1 MSDRI
6 LFLSNGSICY
16 DSTTYFI
23 QCIGEELKAMGWEVM
38 HIRLDKATQKDKLC
52 VLADEYDSQPFDYVF
67 DINTKLDAVCDDS
80 GRYCFDRLGKA
91 VWHYIL
97 DHPFYHHDSLKV
109 PLKNMNVIC
118 LDEMHK
124 KFIDETY
131 PHINSCIVLP
141 LAAKQAESGL
151 KPYDMRDNDLIFT
164 ASYTDPDMVYFKAKK
179 QAEIFEQD
187 LQQKDQEMYDLKHEL
202 ISLKMQ
208 IEEAKKAEQ
217 EAQEQTAEKLRENF
231 MADVYIQ
238 AAIRQEIVVQLIRNH
253 VPVKLYGHNWDTFLT
268 KAEVLMKEDLT
279 FIKEHV
285 EDCGEV
291 TYGELPAIY
300 NNARLS
306 INQLPWFKA
315 GIHDRTPLALM
326 NGCVSITDGSTYMR
340 REIPM
345 DSGVEYYSLDE
356 LENVGEKIKSLV
368 ADVGSMKE
376 KVARGV
382 QYAEDMWSWKH
393 WAVEFVEAAKEC

>member
-202 ISLKMQ
+202 ISTQ
-208 IEEAKKAEQ
+208 I
-217 EAQEQTAEKLRENF
+217 KL
-231 MADVYIQ
+231 
-238 AAIRQEIVVQLIRNH
+238 
-253 VPVKLYGHNWDTFLT
+253 
-268 KAEVLMKEDLT
+268 ED
-279 FIKEHV
+279 
-285 EDCGEV
+285 
-291 TYGELPAIY
+291 
-300 NNARLS
+300 
-306 INQLPWFKA
+306 
-315 GIHDRTPLALM
+315 
-326 NGCVSITDGSTYMR
+326 
-340 REIPM
+340 
-345 DSGVEYYSLDE
+345 
-356 LENVGEKIKSLV
+356 
-368 ADVGSMKE
+368 
-376 KVARGV
+376 
-382 QYAEDMWSWKH
+382 
-393 WAVEFVEAAKEC
+393 AAKELEALKEQATEYQKQIVKLETELGK

>member
-1 MSDRI
+1 MAVKNTAKVIIGGKIITLGGYESEE
-6 LFLSNGSICY
+6 
-16 DSTTYFI
+16 YF
-23 QCIGEELKAMGWEVM
+23 
-38 HIRLDKATQKDKLC
+38 QK
-52 VLADEYDSQPFDYVF
+52 V
-67 DINTKLDAVCDDS
+67 
-80 GRYCFDRLGKA
+80 
-91 VWHYIL
+91 
-97 DHPFYHHDSLKV
+97 
-109 PLKNMNVIC
+109 
-118 LDEMHK
+118 
-124 KFIDETY
+124 
-131 PHINSCIVLP
+131 
-141 LAAKQAESGL
+141 
-151 KPYDMRDNDLIFT
+151 
-164 ASYTDPDMVYFKAKK
+164 ASYINKKMDELSAMPGYSRQPMETKHTLISLNITDDYFKAKK
-179 QAEIFEQD
+179 QDSENVVFFNTFTQRLFD
-187 LQQKDQEMYDLKHEL
+187 NPEL
-202 ISLKMQ
+202 TQ
-208 IEEAKKAEQ
+208 EEAIRKMYPGISGV
-217 EAQEQTAEKLRENF
+217 QTAEKLRENF

>member
-124 KFIDETY
+124 KFVDE
-131 PHINSCIVLP
+131 
-141 LAAKQAESGL
+141 
-151 KPYDMRDNDLIFT
+151 
-164 ASYTDPDMVYFKAKK
+164 
-179 QAEIFEQD
+179 
-187 LQQKDQEMYDLKHEL
+187 
-202 ISLKMQ
+202 
-208 IEEAKKAEQ
+208 
-217 EAQEQTAEKLRENF
+217 
-231 MADVYIQ
+231 
-238 AAIRQEIVVQLIRNH
+238 AI
-253 VPVKLYGHNWDTFLT
+253 
-268 KAEVLMKEDLT
+268 
-279 FIKEHV
+279 
-285 EDCGEV
+285 
-291 TYGELPAIY
+291 
-300 NNARLS
+300 
-306 INQLPWFKA
+306 
-315 GIHDRTPLALM
+315 
-326 NGCVSITDGSTYMR
+326 
-340 REIPM
+340 
-345 DSGVEYYSLDE
+345 
-356 LENVGEKIKSLV
+356 
-368 ADVGSMKE
+368 
-376 KVARGV
+376 
-382 QYAEDMWSWKH
+382 
-393 WAVEFVEAAKEC
+393 

>member
-23 QCIGEELKAMGWEVM
+23 DCISEELKAMGWEVM

-151 KPYDMRDNDLIFT
+151 KPYDMRENDLIFT

-179 QAEIFEQD
+179 QGDSLESDIE
-187 LQQKDQEMYDLKHEL
+187 LKDKEMYDLKHEL
-202 ISLKMQ
+202 ISVQIKLENAEKELAKMKEENNDLQMQ
-208 IEEAKKAEQ
+208 I
-217 EAQEQTAEKLRENF
+217 
-231 MADVYIQ
+231 
-238 AAIRQEIVVQLIRNH
+238 
-253 VPVKLYGHNWDTFLT
+253 VKLET
-268 KAEVLMKEDLT
+268 EMK
-279 FIKEHV
+279 
-285 EDCGEV
+285 
-291 TYGELPAIY
+291 
-300 NNARLS
+300 N
-306 INQLPWFKA
+306 
-315 GIHDRTPLALM
+315 
-326 NGCVSITDGSTYMR
+326 R
-340 REIPM
+340 R
-345 DSGVEYYSLDE
+345 
-356 LENVGEKIKSLV
+356 K
-368 ADVGSMKE
+368 
-376 KVARGV
+376 
-382 QYAEDMWSWKH
+382 
-393 WAVEFVEAAKEC
+393 

>member
-23 QCIGEELKAMGWEVM
+23 DCISEELKAMGWEVM

-141 LAAKQAESGL
+141 LAAKQAESGP
-151 KPYDMRDNDLIFT
+151 KPYDMRENDLIFT

-179 QAEIFEQD
+179 QDSDNVAFFNTFTQILFD
-187 LQQKDQEMYDLKHEL
+187 NPEL
-202 ISLKMQ
+202 TQ
-208 IEEAKKAEQ
+208 EEAIRKMYPGISGT
-217 EAQEQTAEKLRENF
+217 QTAEKLQQNF

-285 EDCGEV
+285 KDCGEV

-306 INQLPWFKA
+306 VNQLPWFKA
-315 GIHDRTPLALM
+315 GIHDRTHLALM
-326 NGCVSITDGSTYMR
+326 NG
-340 REIPM
+340 
-345 DSGVEYYSLDE
+345 
-356 LENVGEKIKSLV
+356 
-368 ADVGSMKE
+368 
-376 KVARGV
+376 
-382 QYAEDMWSWKH
+382 
-393 WAVEFVEAAKEC
+393 

>member
-23 QCIGEELKAMGWEVM
+23 DCISEELKAMGWEVM

-124 KFIDETY
+124 KFVDETY

-141 LAAKQAESGL
+141 LAAKQAEGGL

-164 ASYTDPDMVYFKAKK
+164 ASYTDPDIVYFKAKK
-179 QAEIFEQD
+179 QADFLQVEIEE
-187 LQQKDQEMYDLKHEL
+187 KDKENYDLKHDL
-202 ISLKMQ
+202 ITADMKIESLEAQ
-208 IEEAKKAEQ
+208 LQEAKDKNIELQ
-217 EAQEQTAEKLRENF
+217 K
-231 MADVYIQ
+231 
-238 AAIRQEIVVQLIRNH
+238 EIV
-253 VPVKLYGHNWDTFLT
+253 KLQT
-268 KAEVLMKEDLT
+268 
-279 FIKEHV
+279 
-285 EDCGEV
+285 
-291 TYGELPAIY
+291 ELK
-300 NNARLS
+300 N
-306 INQLPWFKA
+306 K
-315 GIHDRTPLALM
+315 
-326 NGCVSITDGSTYMR
+326 
-340 REIPM
+340 
-345 DSGVEYYSLDE
+345 
-356 LENVGEKIKSLV
+356 K
-368 ADVGSMKE
+368 
-376 KVARGV
+376 
-382 QYAEDMWSWKH
+382 
-393 WAVEFVEAAKEC
+393 

>member
-1 MSDRI
+1 MYPGI
-6 LFLSNGSICY
+6 
-16 DSTTYFI
+16 
-23 QCIGEELKAMGWEVM
+23 
-38 HIRLDKATQKDKLC
+38 
-52 VLADEYDSQPFDYVF
+52 
-67 DINTKLDAVCDDS
+67 S
-80 GRYCFDRLGKA
+80 G
-91 VWHYIL
+91 V
-97 DHPFYHHDSLKV
+97 
-109 PLKNMNVIC
+109 
-118 LDEMHK
+118 
-124 KFIDETY
+124 
-131 PHINSCIVLP
+131 
-141 LAAKQAESGL
+141 
-151 KPYDMRDNDLIFT
+151 
-164 ASYTDPDMVYFKAKK
+164 
-179 QAEIFEQD
+179 
-187 LQQKDQEMYDLKHEL
+187 
-202 ISLKMQ
+202 
-208 IEEAKKAEQ
+208 
-217 EAQEQTAEKLRENF
+217 QTAEKLQENF

>member
-23 QCIGEELKAMGWEVM
+23 DCISEELKAMGWEVM
-38 HIRLDKATQKDKLC
+38 HIRLDKATQRDKLC
-52 VLADEYDSQPFDYVF
+52 VLADEYDSQPFDYIF
-67 DINTKLDAVCDDS
+67 DVNTKLDAVCDDS

-124 KFIDETY
+124 KFVDETY

-151 KPYDMRDNDLIFT
+151 KPYDMRENDLVFT

-179 QAEIFEQD
+179 QDSENVVFFNTFTQILLD
-187 LQQKDQEMYDLKHEL
+187 NPEL
-202 ISLKMQ
+202 TQ
-208 IEEAKKAEQ
+208 EEAIRQ
-217 EAQEQTAEKLRENF
+217 MYPGISGTQTAEKLQQNF

-268 KAEVLMKEDLT
+268 KAEVLMKDDLP
-279 FIKEHV
+279 FIKEFV
-285 EDCGEV
+285 KDCGEV

-300 NNARLS
+300 NNARFS
-306 INQLPWFKA
+306 VNQLPWFKA

-368 ADVGSMKE
+368 DDVGSMKE

>member
-23 QCIGEELKAMGWEVM
+23 DCISEELKAMGWEVM

-151 KPYDMRDNDLIFT
+151 KPYDMRENDLIFT

-179 QAEIFEQD
+179 QDSENVVFFKTFTQILFD
-187 LQQKDQEMYDLKHEL
+187 NPEL
-202 ISLKMQ
+202 TQ
-208 IEEAKKAEQ
+208 EEAIRQ
-217 EAQEQTAEKLRENF
+217 MYPGISGTQIAEKLNHNLLPDCRLNI
-231 MADVYIQ
+231 YISH
-238 AAIRQEIVVQLIRNH
+238 EILLQ
-253 VPVKLYGHNWDTFLT
+253 LYGHNWDTFLT

-285 EDCGEV
+285 KDCGEV

-300 NNARLS
+300 NNAMLS
-306 INQLPWFKA
+306 VNQLPWFKA

-340 REIPM
+340 QEIPM

-382 QYAEDMWSWKH
+382 QYAKVRWSWKH
-393 WAVEFVEAAKEC
+393 WAEEFVEAAKEC

>member
-23 QCIGEELKAMGWEVM
+23 ECISEELKAMGWEVM

-67 DINTKLDAVCDDS
+67 DINTKLDAVCDYS

-164 ASYTDPDMVYFKAKK
+164 ASYTDPDMVYF
-179 QAEIFEQD
+179 
-187 LQQKDQEMYDLKHEL
+187 
-202 ISLKMQ
+202 
-208 IEEAKKAEQ
+208 
-217 EAQEQTAEKLRENF
+217 
-231 MADVYIQ
+231 
-238 AAIRQEIVVQLIRNH
+238 
-253 VPVKLYGHNWDTFLT
+253 
-268 KAEVLMKEDLT
+268 
-279 FIKEHV
+279 
-285 EDCGEV
+285 
-291 TYGELPAIY
+291 
-300 NNARLS
+300 
-306 INQLPWFKA
+306 
-315 GIHDRTPLALM
+315 
-326 NGCVSITDGSTYMR
+326 
-340 REIPM
+340 
-345 DSGVEYYSLDE
+345 
-356 LENVGEKIKSLV
+356 
-368 ADVGSMKE
+368 
-376 KVARGV
+376 
-382 QYAEDMWSWKH
+382 
-393 WAVEFVEAAKEC
+393 

>member
-124 KFIDETY
+124 SLLMKPILILTA
-131 PHINSCIVLP
+131 VLFFR
-141 LAAKQAESGL
+141 LLQKQAESGL

-179 QAEIFEQD
+179 Q
-187 LQQKDQEMYDLKHEL
+187 
-202 ISLKMQ
+202 
-208 IEEAKKAEQ
+208 
-217 EAQEQTAEKLRENF
+217 
-231 MADVYIQ
+231 
-238 AAIRQEIVVQLIRNH
+238 
-253 VPVKLYGHNWDTFLT
+253 
-268 KAEVLMKEDLT
+268 
-279 FIKEHV
+279 
-285 EDCGEV
+285 
-291 TYGELPAIY
+291 
-300 NNARLS
+300 
-306 INQLPWFKA
+306 
-315 GIHDRTPLALM
+315 
-326 NGCVSITDGSTYMR
+326 
-340 REIPM
+340 
-345 DSGVEYYSLDE
+345 DS
-356 LENVGEKIKSLV
+356 ENVV
-368 ADVGSMKE
+368 
-376 KVARGV
+376 
-382 QYAEDMWSWKH
+382 
-393 WAVEFVEAAKEC
+393 FF